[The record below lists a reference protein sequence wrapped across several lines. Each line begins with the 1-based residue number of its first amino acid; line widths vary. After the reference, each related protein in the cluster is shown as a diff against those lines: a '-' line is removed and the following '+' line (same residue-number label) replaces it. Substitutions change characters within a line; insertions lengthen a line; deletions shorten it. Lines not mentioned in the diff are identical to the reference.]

1 MKILIAGDSWAM
13 GEWPVKQEDG
23 IQHKG
28 LEQYLLDDGHDVVN
42 ISEAGDTLTAILHC
56 LKLQQTKYDYVFVF
70 LVEPFAEMQ
79 NEFFWDKKLKYE
91 DYYTRH
97 KTKLT
102 SFVKSIDTLNLGPI
116 KLIGGSAK
124 CLPEYITDTSIEIAI
139 PSVIELLIPGLRQY
153 EMNFQY
159 HYHLLDTSNV
169 DQITIDKILE
179 QAEKWDR
186 IYKNPIMHPDGEHPN
201 REGHYKIYQVLK
213 SLYL

>member
-13 GEWPVKQEDG
+13 GEWPKKQEDG

-42 ISEAGDTLTAILHC
+42 ISQAGDTPTVILDC
-56 LKLQQTKYDYVFVF
+56 LKTQQTIYDYVFVF
-70 LVEPFAEMQ
+70 LVEPFAEMKG
-79 NEFFWDKKLKYE
+79 EHFWDKKLKYE

-97 KTKLT
+97 KNRLR
-102 SFVKSIDTLNLGPI
+102 SFVKSIDTLNLGPV

-124 CLPEYITDTSIEIAI
+124 CLPEYIAETDIQIAI
-139 PSVIELLIPGLRQY
+139 PSVIELLMPGLRQY

-169 DQITIDKILE
+169 DHITIDKILV
-179 QAEKWDR
+179 QSEKWDR
-186 IYKNPIMHPDGEHPN
+186 IY
-201 REGHYKIYQVLK
+201 
-213 SLYL
+213 